1 MMNTFRTLESLPSN
15 VMVEKMNELKKIIGV
30 DSLPVFE
37 GFILTNNVCM
47 SRLNHYKKKSVEFSI
62 DYFLG
67 FSSKKNYDII
77 HTIGVYEGRMPNEL
91 FPIAIVD
98 GGDLLCMHKSTG
110 NIYYWFHEED
120 DWGLEGNQKYPAQV
134 GTDLNS
140 FIDNLTTSPQPT
152 QEEIRQVMKHG
163 SVTITPKYVEYRNN
177 ERKAEGLPPLSF
189 EEWDKLL
196 NNR

>member
-1 MMNTFRTLESLPSN
+1 MNRFRNLEPLPSDD
-15 VMVEKMNELKKIIGV
+15 VMTERLEELKKAIGT
-30 DSLPVFE
+30 DLLPSLRD
-37 GFILTNNVCM
+37 FIQANNVCM
-47 SRLNHYKKKSVEFSI
+47 SRLNHYKKKGIEFSI

-77 HTIGVYEGRMPNEL
+77 HIIGVYEGRMPDEL

-98 GGDLLCMHKSTG
+98 GGDLLCMHKGTG

-120 DWGLEGNQKYPAQV
+120 DRGLEDNQKYPAQV

-140 FIDNLTTSPQPT
+140 FMESLTTSPQPT
-152 QEEIRQVMKHG
+152 QEELRQVMKQG
-163 SVTITPKYVEYRNN
+163 SVTITPLYVEYRNN
-177 ERKAEGLPPLSF
+177 ERKAQGLPPLTF
-189 EEWDKLL
+189 EEWDKLH